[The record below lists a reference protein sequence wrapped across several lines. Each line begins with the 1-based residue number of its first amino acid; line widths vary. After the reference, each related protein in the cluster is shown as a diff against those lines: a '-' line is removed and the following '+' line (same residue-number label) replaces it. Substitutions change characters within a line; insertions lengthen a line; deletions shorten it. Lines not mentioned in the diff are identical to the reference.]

1 MATAPMNGLLRYVRR
16 LSMAGDRACVTD
28 GDLLKRFLASQDE
41 EAFEAL
47 VRRHGPAVLAVCRQV
62 LGNVHDAEDA
72 FQATFLVLLH
82 KARTLNNP
90 EVVGSWLYG
99 TAYFTAMNARVGI
112 ARRRKHEERATNMA
126 PTISTERPLTATELE
141 PVLEELARL
150 PAKLREPLTL
160 CDLHGNSRSRAAS
173 LLNCPEGTIS
183 SRLARGRAMLR
194 TRLAKRGFQ
203 FSVGMLAA
211 SSTRETLR
219 AILPP
224 ALVASTMRSLGAWLA
239 GDVAL
244 SAKIAGNAMALT
256 KTVLHGLAANKL
268 HTVFV
273 WLIGLAMLSGTGVM
287 VQQSLFAT
295 NASAGSAMAGDYVAA
310 QPTQPLLDVHGDAL
324 PPGAIARLGTVRW
337 RPGNEVT
344 AIAFSPD
351 GSKIAC
357 GPIYSNVVQIWDR
370 ASGRLIQEYRGH
382 RTTIMQVEFAGTGN
396 VLISSSLDKTVRIWD
411 TTTGRERLQ
420 LPTPWPSTFCLTPDG
435 RTLALSN
442 ADHAIHLWD
451 VSAGKEIKVLKVGI
465 EASIRDGFDP
475 IALAFSADG
484 KRLATSD
491 QESLRVWDVTSGRLE
506 SSATN
511 GVRGQPR
518 AAFFD
523 GSNVTVVSTAYNA
536 PCTLWMQTPGAEPRT
551 LRVEPAEYALT
562 AFAPNG
568 RSLLFSSFGQGVRLW
583 DTWSGNELKRFP
595 GMQGDARAVAISR
608 DGKLAAAGTA
618 GSSLHVWDIASG
630 KELSAAGAPAAAL
643 NSVAVTRKGQFV
655 ATTGADGAV
664 RIWDLATSKQRW
676 QWAGSAP
683 AGPTSVAIAP
693 DGSKLVAGGLAKGIQ
708 VFDANTGKL
717 LTQFLT
723 TESPAA
729 LGFSKDGETVICT
742 PDGRSV
748 KWWDLKTG
756 RERSHYPEP
765 HLESLEYSLLAQ
777 FGSGMRTNRFP
788 CAAVS
793 PDGRLVALGAQ
804 KKISCVR
811 EEGPGKV
818 QVLFESQVNSVSCL
832 ALSSDAKVLASG
844 GDDPFVLLWDVASGK
859 AVKQLDAGSGQ
870 IQSLACS
877 PDGKLLA
884 AGTRMGKIILWD
896 LATGK
901 REAER
906 VGHLAAI
913 QQLAFT
919 EDSKLLTSAGG
930 TDTTALI
937 WDVAAMQ
944 R

>member
-1 MATAPMNGLLRYVRR
+1 MATAQMNGLLRYVKR
-16 LSMAGDRACVTD
+16 LSMAGDRASVTD
-28 GDLLKRFLASQDE
+28 GDLLKRFLATQDE
-41 EAFEAL
+41 DAFEAL
-47 VRRHGPAVLAVCRQV
+47 VRRHGPAVLAICRQV
-62 LGNVHDAEDA
+62 LGNAHDAEDA

-82 KARTLNNP
+82 KARTLSNP
-90 EVVGSWLYG
+90 EVVGSWLCG
-99 TAYFTAMNARVGI
+99 TAYFTAKNARVGI

-126 PTISTERPLTATELE
+126 PSITTERTLTATELQ
-141 PVLEELARL
+141 PILEELARL
-150 PAKLREPLTL
+150 PEKLRESLML
-160 CDLHGNSRSRAAS
+160 CDLNGASRTQAAR
-173 LLNCPEGTIS
+173 LLNCPEGTLS

-194 TRLAKRGFQ
+194 NRLTKRGFQ
-203 FSVGMLAA
+203 LSLSLLAA

-219 AILPP
+219 ASLPP
-224 ALVASTMRSLGAWLA
+224 SLVASTMRTLGAWLA

-244 SAKIAGNAMALT
+244 TAKIAGNAMALT
-256 KTVLHGLAANKL
+256 NTVLYGLAANKL

-273 WLIGLAMLSGTGVM
+273 WLVGLATLGGTGVM

-295 NASAGSAMAGDYVAA
+295 NASASSSMARDHVAD
-310 QPTQPLLDVHGDAL
+310 QPTQPLLDTHGDAL

-382 RTTIMQVEFAGTGN
+382 RTTIMQIEFAGAGN

-411 TTTGRERLQ
+411 TATGRERQQ
-420 LPTPWPSTFCLTPDG
+420 LPTPWPGNFCLTYDG
-435 RTLALSN
+435 RTLAMSN

-451 VSAGKEIKVLKVGI
+451 ASTGKELKILKVGM

-475 IALAFSADG
+475 IALAFSPDG

-491 QESLRVWDVTSGRLE
+491 QEFLRVWDVTSGRLE
-506 SSATN
+506 SSTPN
-511 GVRGQPR
+511 GPRGQPR
-518 AAFFD
+518 AAYFD
-523 GSNVTVVSTAYNA
+523 GANVAVVSTAYNA
-536 PCTLWMQTPGAEPRT
+536 PCTLWMQAPGAEPRT

-583 DTWSGNELKRFP
+583 DTWSGKELKRFP
-595 GMQGDARAVAISR
+595 GMQGDARAVAYSR
-608 DGKLAAAGTA
+608 DGKLVAAGTA

-655 ATTGADGAV
+655 ATTSADGGLHV
-664 RIWDLATSKQRW
+664 WDLTTSKQRW
-676 QWAGSAP
+676 QWAGSVP
-683 AGPTSVAIAP
+683 TDPTSVAIAP

-708 VFDANTGKL
+708 VFDVNTGKV

-729 LGFSKDGETVICT
+729 LGFSKDGETVVCT
-742 PDGRSV
+742 HDGRSV
-748 KWWDLKTG
+748 RWWDLKTG

-765 HLESLEYSLLAQ
+765 HLESLEYNLLSQ
-777 FGSGMRTNRFP
+777 FGSGMRTDRFP

-793 PDGRLVALGAQ
+793 PDGKLVALGNQ

-811 EEGPGKV
+811 EDGPGKV
-818 QVLFESQVNSVSCL
+818 QVLFEAQVNSVSCL
-832 ALSSDAKVLASG
+832 AFSPDAKVLASG
-844 GDDPFVLLWDVASGK
+844 GDDLFVLLWDVASGK
-859 AVKQLDAGSGQ
+859 PVRQLDAGRGQ
-870 IQSLACS
+870 IRALACS

-884 AGTRMGKIILWD
+884 AGTSMGKIILWD

-901 REAER
+901 RVAER
-906 VGHLAAI
+906 AGHLGAI

-937 WDVAAMQ
+937 WDVAAVQ